1 MFDSLSTP
9 AKVILTITKGKLKG
23 KQFPF
28 DSRTICII
36 GRARNCNIQI
46 PDDEYHSTIS
56 RYHCLLDINPP
67 NIRIRD
73 FGSRNGTNINGKCIG
88 KRKDNQTPSEGAKL
102 NFSEYDLQDEDVIR
116 LGNTVFQVSIKQT
129 IAETIIL
136 NSEEKSNNLPS
147 AIKNQVDH
155 NSSSIEDY
163 TKIKKLGVGGF
174 GEVYLARHHKTGE
187 LVAIKTL
194 LPQVVVKP
202 YMKEMFLREVKN
214 MKMLNHPNLVK
225 LKDFCFSDGVFFFV
239 MEYCS
244 CGSVSDLIKVRK
256 GKLKLKEAT
265 DIIFQVLNGLSHAH
279 TELGLVHR
287 DIKPSNIFLT
297 IDDGK
302 LIAKLGDYGLSK
314 NFDLAG
320 LSGQTMSGTAMGTPS
335 FMSRKQVLNFKY
347 AQPDIDVWA
356 VAASLYFMLTLKYPR
371 DLEGIE
377 SMLAILKTQPVPIRE
392 RDDSISQTLADLIDL
407 ALRDDSEL
415 HFQSALDF
423 KQALLQTMQNIT
435 YTTWDVVKLEKT

>member
-1 MFDSLSTP
+1 MSNSLSTP

-46 PDDEYHSTIS
+46 PDDEYHSTVS

-136 NSEEKSNNLPS
+136 NSEEQSNNLPS

-155 NSSSIEDY
+155 NSGSIKDY

-347 AQPDIDVWA
+347 A
-356 VAASLYFMLTLKYPR
+356 
-371 DLEGIE
+371 
-377 SMLAILKTQPVPIRE
+377 
-392 RDDSISQTLADLIDL
+392 
-407 ALRDDSEL
+407 
-415 HFQSALDF
+415 
-423 KQALLQTMQNIT
+423 
-435 YTTWDVVKLEKT
+435 